1 MEYTMEEL
9 VPIVARLAEKYT
21 ASESTSV
28 TYEKAEQLMEAV
40 LYCIHE
46 TGVPEEG
53 AVIPSEKI
61 PARQAY
67 EAGLERVKK
76 KVKRALEL
84 YNEILPEIIC
94 QEDQNLNDIFTK
106 GMPEFFLWYDVK
118 FEPQNTRIM
127 LDYPV
132 SKDLSCYA
140 GIDKVY
146 EFLLCICREQGLGR
160 MTEPDASLT

>member
-21 ASESTSV
+21 AFESTSV

-46 TGVPEEG
+46 IGFSEEE
-53 AVIPSEKI
+53 AVILAERI

-67 EAGLERVKK
+67 ETGLECVKR
-76 KVKRALEL
+76 KVKRALDL
-84 YNEILPEIIC
+84 YNEILTEVIWH
-94 QEDQNLNDIFTK
+94 EDQNLYDIFAK
-106 GMPEFFLWYDVK
+106 DMPEFFRRYDVK
-118 FEPQNTRIM
+118 FEPQNTIIM

-132 SKDLSCYA
+132 SKDLSRYT
-140 GIDKVY
+140 GIDKIY
-146 EFLLCICREQGLGR
+146 EFLVCICQEHGLGR
-160 MTEPDASLT
+160 MPESDDSLT